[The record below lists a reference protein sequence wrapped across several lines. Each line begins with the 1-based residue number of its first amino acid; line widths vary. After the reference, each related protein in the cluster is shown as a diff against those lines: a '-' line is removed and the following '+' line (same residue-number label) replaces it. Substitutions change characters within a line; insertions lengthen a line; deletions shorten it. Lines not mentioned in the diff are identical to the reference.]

1 MIKISPTQAQ
11 NFLDC
16 QTRQLYS
23 GEEYIKPVQTPDALR
38 TGTNWHDLHE
48 IIGSSTD
55 QDYDTLM
62 ELITESLNL
71 AYNDVPDWAD
81 KLDWEI
87 ERNVLHYAI
96 AAYLAVP
103 GRNYGTRVLDTDV
116 SFRIPLHNPRTG
128 EMIEDGILTG
138 KLDEIGIL
146 PDGTVCVPDY
156 KSTKSAVDDASSLWD
171 ELEQS
176 LQGKIYVYALQ
187 HLQRDGKLLKYGI
200 KPSDPLIRTAFFSA
214 WKKPGISPK
223 FLSQKDTAEFFVSQ
237 DYLGTRFEFN
247 HAPGTS
253 ATAIDGVL
261 PEVKLGKKEGTF
273 AIKETPQMYGCRLYQ
288 EMIENP
294 DTYFNCR
301 SFSYTDKDMEYLEQE
316 LFDLYRSMKFAR
328 ENKVYTKNRKMC
340 RPRAGFKCDY
350 CEICDNHMDITK
362 ELPEGLQ
369 RS

>member
-1 MIKISPTQAQ
+1 MIKLSPSQCQ
-11 NFLDC
+11 SFLDC
-16 QTRQLYS
+16 QTRHQYS
-23 GEEYIKPVQTPDALR
+23 GIEYIKPVQTPDALR
-38 TGTNWHDLHE
+38 TGTNWHNLHE
-48 IIGSSTD
+48 IIGSSKE

-87 ERNVLHYAI
+87 ERNVLYYAI
-96 AAYLAVP
+96 AAYLALPV
-103 GRNYGTRVLDTDV
+103 RNLGARVLDTDV
-116 SFRIPLHNPRTG
+116 SFRMPLFDPVAKAT
-128 EMIEDGILTG
+128 IDDGILTG

-156 KSTKSAVDDASSLWD
+156 KSSASAVDDSSSLWD

-187 HLQRDGKLLKYGI
+187 YLQVHGKLLKYGI
-200 KPSDPLIRTAFFSA
+200 KSSDPLIRTAFFSA

-223 FLSQKDTAEFFVSQ
+223 FLSQKDTAEFFATQ
-237 DYLGTRFEFN
+237 KYLGTEFEFN

-288 EMIENP
+288 EMVENP

-301 SFSYTDKDMEYLEQE
+301 SFSYTDQDMEYLEQE
-316 LFDLYRSMKFAR
+316 LFDIYRSMSFAKD
-328 ENKVYTKNRKMC
+328 NKVYTKNRKMC
-340 RPRAGFKCDY
+340 RPRAGSMCDY
-350 CEICDNHMDITK
+350 TSICDSHCDVSK
-362 ELPEGLQ
+362 ELPEGLE
-369 RS
+369 RN

>member
-1 MIKISPTQAQ
+1 MRVHNIDIS
-11 NFLDC
+11 
-16 QTRQLYS
+16 
-23 GEEYIKPVQTPDALR
+23 R
-38 TGTNWHDLHE
+38 TGFFFGTV
-48 IIGSSTD
+48 STRSYPRDRNRRKSPKD
-55 QDYDTLM
+55 QDYDSLLS
-62 ELITESLNL
+62 LITESLNL

-87 ERNVLHYAI
+87 ERNVLYYAI
-96 AAYLAVP
+96 CAYLALPV
-103 GRNYGTRVLDTDV
+103 RNLGARVLDTDV
-116 SFRIPLHNPRTG
+116 SFRIPLIDPTTS
-128 EMIEDGILTG
+128 EAIDDGILTG

-156 KSTKSAVDDASSLWD
+156 KSSASAVDDSSSLWD

-187 HLQRDGKLLKYGI
+187 NLQRNGKLLKYGI

-214 WKKPGISPK
+214 WKKPGTSPK
-223 FLSQKDTAEFFVSQ
+223 FLSQKDTAEFLVSQ

-247 HAPGTS
+247 HITGSS

-288 EMIENP
+288 EMTENP

-301 SFSYTDKDMEYLEQE
+301 SFSYTDQDMKYLEQE
-316 LFDLYRSMKFAR
+316 LFDLYRSMSFSK
-328 ENKVYTKNRKMC
+328 ENNVYTKNRKCC

-350 CEICDNHMDITK
+350 VSICDNNTDITK
-362 ELPEGLQ
+362 ELPDNLQ
-369 RS
+369 RN